1 MHIGRCLLQ
10 KNLIEEYTIASDE
23 IIGSGYFDG
32 YSTLKKINIKFDFL
46 IDDDCYTR
54 FGSYTPN
61 LERFEVKTIEVL
73 SSPKMVYSI

>member
-1 MHIGRCLLQ
+1 MTDWFQ

-32 YSTLKKINIKFDFL
+32 YFHLKKVNIKYDFL

-54 FGSYTPN
+54 FGSYTPK
-61 LERFEVKTIEVL
+61 LERFEVNST
-73 SSPKMVYSI
+73 